1 VKIKDRKQFLTIAAV
16 AVVAIFLA
24 DRLIL
29 TPLGHAWTER
39 NNRLAD
45 LEKRVADGKQLI
57 RREGALR
64 ARWEEMQTNTFPQ
77 NQSLAEQ
84 KLLRGFDQWA
94 KDSGITLTSLSQ
106 QWKYDAEDYRTLQC
120 RVEASGNLRAVS
132 RFLYEMEKSPA
143 ALKLDNLEITSHD
156 VEGQQLTVSMQVSG
170 LALGTEEAA
179 Q

>member
-24 DRLIL
+24 DRVIL
-29 TPLGHAWTER
+29 TPLGSAWTER
-39 NNRLAD
+39 NNRRKD

-57 RREGALR
+57 FREGALR
-64 ARWEEMQTNTFPQ
+64 ARWGEMQTNTFPQ

-84 KLLRGFDQWA
+84 KLLRGFDEWA
-94 KDSGITLTSLSQ
+94 KTSGITLTSLSQ

-120 RVEASGNLRAVS
+120 RVEGAGNLRAVS

-156 VEGQQLTVSMQVSG
+156 AEGQQLTVSMQVSG
-170 LALGTEEAA
+170 LVLGTEEPA